1 MKLGSEPPASNLI
14 TKFFNLN
21 SDTQGTVSTADSLST
36 HQTLDIVT
44 VTPPAKL
51 DTNPDANQ
59 NSQYLLHIHKTRM
72 GGAFRHTIHF
82 TADFGCRPG
91 EIFGLELMLPIL
103 EQYPRVVAVNKT
115 LLETECKQAKAMYE
129 TGASMEPDLYPNI
142 QTVNQVHNT
151 LPVSTATVE
160 RGFCDMT
167 RIIRYA
173 MRDSTS
179 KNISKQ
185 SIETASN
192 KELPHD
198 RFLGIHTQVATR
210 SDVLKSAGGA
220 YKQLAGP

>member
-59 NSQYLLHIHKTRM
+59 NSQYLLHTHETRM

-91 EIFGLELMLPIL
+91 
-103 EQYPRVVAVNKT
+103 
-115 LLETECKQAKAMYE
+115 
-129 TGASMEPDLYPNI
+129 
-142 QTVNQVHNT
+142 
-151 LPVSTATVE
+151 
-160 RGFCDMT
+160 
-167 RIIRYA
+167 
-173 MRDSTS
+173 
-179 KNISKQ
+179 
-185 SIETASN
+185 
-192 KELPHD
+192 
-198 RFLGIHTQVATR
+198 
-210 SDVLKSAGGA
+210 
-220 YKQLAGP
+220 